1 MKLRVKLSLSL
12 ALLAIPSFMLIG
24 WFRHGIEVRGHRVR
38 IAERLSDRLQE
49 RPPRGCVMRPETW
62 KGPKRRGPGGV
73 WRFGPPFSEGSRRK
87 AGGPK
92 RRGRPKRRAM
102 YAYNRDF
109 VSVNPA
115 APRVPRS
122 KIEAQEGGRVWFE
135 KTGYFQRD
143 GMVYVKVAASPECQY
158 IGVYLRHPK
167 WVSLDPVGILETLA
181 FVFGISTLTGLLA
194 SLPVLRRVSRLTREM
209 GNASEEHPQVPV
221 SLECSD
227 ELGDMARSFN
237 QLGNRVQRNFK
248 TLARR
253 DEALRSHVA
262 NTSHDL
268 AIPLTV
274 IQHRLRR
281 ALEQCDD
288 AAALRPD
295 LKAALEE
302 SAYMASLVRNL
313 NVSTKLEAQDIYFE
327 ATSLDLEELLRKVES
342 RFLALASLREVD
354 FNLAL
359 EGKVCWVQ
367 ADPVLVEQCIS
378 NLVQNAIQYVDPRG
392 HVAVLLSG
400 REGRFVLR
408 VIDDGPGIPDG
419 LLSQVQQMGIRDK
432 EVRGR
437 HPEGLGLGLSI
448 AKQVCELHHWSLE
461 LRNRSP
467 EQGLEVQIQG
477 RMTRESGEG
486 KGAK

>member
-12 ALLAIPSFMLIG
+12 ALLAIPSFMLVG
-24 WFRHGIEVRGHRVR
+24 WFRHGIETRSHRVR
-38 IAERLSDRLQE
+38 IADRLSDRLQE
-49 RPPRGCVMRPETW
+49 KPPRGCVMRPKTW
-62 KGPKRRGPGGV
+62 RGPKR
-73 WRFGPPFSEGSRRK
+73 RFGPPFFEKKRPR
-87 AGGPK
+87 AK
-92 RRGRPKRRAM
+92 RRRPRGAPERREM

-109 VSVNPA
+109 VSANPA
-115 APRVPRS
+115 APYVPPS
-122 KIEAQEGGRVWFE
+122 KIEAQEGGNVWTE
-135 KTGYFQRD
+135 NTGYFRQD
-143 GMVYVKVAASPECQY
+143 GMIYVKVAASPECHY
-158 IGVYLRHPK
+158 VGVYLRHPT
-167 WVSLDPVGILETLA
+167 WIRLDPVGMLETLA

-194 SLPVLRRVSRLTREM
+194 SLPLLRRVSRLTNEM
-209 GNASEEHPQVPV
+209 GKAREEHPQVPA
-221 SLECSD
+221 SLESSD

-237 QLGNRVQRNFK
+237 QLGNRVQRNFE

-281 ALEQCDD
+281 ALEQCDE
-288 AAALRPD
+288 AAPLRPD

-327 ATSLDLEELLRKVES
+327 STSMDLEELLRKIES

-359 EGKVCWVQ
+359 EGKSCWVQ

-408 VIDDGPGIPDG
+408 VIDDGPGIPDV
-419 LLSQVQQMGIRDK
+419 LLTRVQQMGIRDK

-448 AKQVCELHHWSLE
+448 AKQVCELHQWSLE

-477 RMTRESGEG
+477 AMTRESGE
-486 KGAK
+486 KSPSELVSEN